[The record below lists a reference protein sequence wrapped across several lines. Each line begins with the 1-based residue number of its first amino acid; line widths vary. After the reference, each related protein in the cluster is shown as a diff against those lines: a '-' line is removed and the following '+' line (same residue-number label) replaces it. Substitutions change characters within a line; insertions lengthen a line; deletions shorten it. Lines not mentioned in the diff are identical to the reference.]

1 MKQLRKLRKIIYN
14 EVSGYIFHIK
24 NQCPN
29 QIVRKKTFFFYLLQ
43 DPEDLPFRKND
54 MLTILK
60 KEEDQWW
67 LARDSQGKEGMIPA
81 NYVEVVK

>member
-1 MKQLRKLRKIIYN
+1 
-14 EVSGYIFHIK
+14 
-24 NQCPN
+24 
-29 QIVRKKTFFFYLLQ
+29 
-43 DPEDLPFRKND
+43 

-81 NYVEVVK
+81 NYVEVVGKRLYLNL

>member
-1 MKQLRKLRKIIYN
+1 MPKPNCSK
-14 EVSGYIFHIK
+14 K
-24 NQCPN
+24 N
-29 QIVRKKTFFFYLLQ
+29 IFFYLLQ

>member
-1 MKQLRKLRKIIYN
+1 
-14 EVSGYIFHIK
+14 
-24 NQCPN
+24 
-29 QIVRKKTFFFYLLQ
+29 
-43 DPEDLPFRKND
+43 

-81 NYVEVVK
+81 NYVEVVKSNSFLFLLIL